1 MVEQFHFYTH
11 EELAEMAL
19 EDYRAKNDPD
29 DESLQAAAMDNG
41 DGTSTIQIYQNLGDH
56 NSTAAYYIVDRCTGE
71 GQNISNGT
79 EVDLTKGTQDLDIF
93 QVPPDMSITMRG
105 IPYLVLDESEF
116 GQTMLLHPMVTI
128 KNFRVVSL
136 SYVENGDGYG
146 FRVVEELYE
155 AASMEYWEDIA
166 LHMVVPE
173 TIPNVGVIYKD
184 RYGVER
190 FYTITYSGLDGSVL
204 LVEENLL

>member
-1 MVEQFHFYTH
+1 
-11 EELAEMAL
+11 MAL

-93 QVPPDMSITMRG
+93 FRHPESVLSGD
-105 IPYLVLDESEF
+105 IPYLVLNETEYA
-116 GQTMLLHPMVTI
+116 QQVVLHPLVTI
-128 KNFRVVSL
+128 KDFQLVSL
-136 SYVENGDGYG
+136 EYG
-146 FRVVEELYE
+146 TGFMVKERLYE
-155 AASMEYWEDIA
+155 ADSMGPETGLVLLME
-166 LHMVVPE
+166 VPE

-184 RYGVER
+184 RYGVEHL
-190 FYTITYSGLDGSVL
+190 YSIAYSGLDGSVL